1 MARTQSV
8 HFLSTLSVTFATV
21 AAVFSGAV
29 LRPSPQRA
37 GGIERAW
44 ANLVTAG
51 PTLDSA
57 QRISVMAGAR
67 RAWAGAEAPAASD
80 DAMGEASFWLA
91 VDAEG
96 ITSDLI
102 ADFERRGLPLFSYL
116 EIVGVVARLSNV
128 DWYLRGIGASVP
140 RLPLPDASVPTGR
153 IATDARITDSWVPML
168 GNASAPHTLDAL
180 PDEGDALRDLHEP
193 MYVDMRSIEDWT
205 LSDELS
211 RVQIEFLAARTSFLN
226 ECFY

>member
-1 MARTQSV
+1 
-8 HFLSTLSVTFATV
+8 
-21 AAVFSGAV
+21 
-29 LRPSPQRA
+29 
-37 GGIERAW
+37 
-44 ANLVTAG
+44 
-51 PTLDSA
+51 
-57 QRISVMAGAR
+57 
-67 RAWAGAEAPAASD
+67 
-80 DAMGEASFWLA
+80 MGEASFWLA

-96 ITSDLI
+96 ITRDLI

-140 RLPLPDASVPTGR
+140 RLPVPDASVPTGR

-168 GNASAPHTLDAL
+168 GKASAPHTLDAL

>member
-1 MARTQSV
+1 MLT
-8 HFLSTLSVTFATV
+8 TV
-21 AAVFSGAV
+21 AAVFSGVV
-29 LRPSPQRA
+29 LQPSPQRA
-37 GGIERAW
+37 GAIERAW
-44 ANLVTAG
+44 ANLETSG

-57 QRISVMAGAR
+57 QRISVIAGAR
-67 RAWAGAEAPAASD
+67 RAWAGAEAPDTTD
-80 DAMGEASFWLA
+80 DVIGEASFWLA

-96 ITSDLI
+96 ITQDLI
-102 ADFERRGLPLFSYL
+102 ADFERRGLSRFSYL
-116 EIVGVVARLSNV
+116 EIVGVIARLSNV

-140 RLPLPDASVPTGR
+140 TLPQPDASMPTGR
-153 IATDARITDSWVPML
+153 IAADAGITDSWVPML